1 MYVVWLKD
9 YKSLTIYL
17 NLSLKTIVVVSM
29 FQWLFLFCAAN
40 CILLPKSCPNIK
52 LNEIPS
58 DHLFHRKPKPL
69 VIAHRG
75 LPKEFQ
81 ENTYDGIIASLD
93 SNADGFEL
101 DIYKTKDDKL
111 VVFHDDNTKVFIKIR
126 NQYYCHFENYFS
138 LLTFRVFCFICR
150 S

>member
-1 MYVVWLKD
+1 M
-9 YKSLTIYL
+9 
-17 NLSLKTIVVVSM
+17 
-29 FQWLFLFCAAN
+29 
-40 CILLPKSCPNIK
+40 LPSSCPDTK

-58 DHLFHRKPKPL
+58 DHLFHRKQKPL

-111 VVFHDDNTKVFIKIR
+111 VVFHDDNTMVFILLILKKIL
-126 NQYYCHFENYFS
+126 FENVYCLCIVLITDWF
-138 LLTFRVFCFICR
+138 LNYVKNPLKF
-150 S
+150 